1 MTNINKTVVVGMSGG
16 VDSSVAAFLLQ
27 KKGYNVQG
35 LFMQNWQSE
44 PGEVCSS
51 ELDFKDASKVCDQ
64 LNIPLHKANFSDEYW
79 DRVFK
84 EFLSEHE
91 KGRTP
96 NPDILCNREIKF
108 KSFLDYAIKIGADH
122 IATGHYAK
130 IQRKDDKTILLRS
143 KDLKKDQTYFLHEVS
158 GDDFAKCIF
167 PLEELTKSEVREI
180 AEKNNFINYDKK
192 DSVGICF
199 VGERNLKDFLKRFIN
214 FKKGDIRDSEGN
226 IVGKHPGAILFTQ
239 GQRQG
244 LNVGGV
250 KNKPELPWYVYDKNI
265 ELNEIYVCQ
274 GEFNNLLMSSGLIME
289 EMKWINPTKN
299 PKKLSCQVQ
308 VRHRGKPI
316 ECNAHFLDDGVKVLF
331 SEKIRAIAPGQSAV
345 LYKNNVCLGGG
356 IIAKALKD

>member
-16 VDSSVAAFLLQ
+16 VDSSVAAYLL
-27 KKGYNVQG
+27 KNKGYKVQG
-35 LFMQNWQSE
+35 LFMQNWQNE
-44 PGEVCSS
+44 PGEICTS
-51 ELDFKDASKVCDQ
+51 EVDFEDASKVCDQ
-64 LNIPLHKANFSDEYW
+64 LDIPLHKANFSDEYW

-108 KSFLDYAIKIGADH
+108 KSFLDYALKIGADH

-130 IQRKDDKTILLRS
+130 IKHQGDHALLMRA
-143 KDLKKDQTYFLHEVS
+143 KDLNKDQTYFLHEVS
-158 GDDFAKCIF
+158 GKEFAKCIF
-167 PLEELTKSEVREI
+167 PLEGLNKNEVREI
-180 AEKNNFINYDKK
+180 AKKNNFINHNKK

-199 VGERNLKDFLKRFIN
+199 VGERNLKDFLKRFIKFEN
-214 FKKGDIRDSEGN
+214 GNIKDSEGN
-226 IVGKHPGAILFTQ
+226 IVGTHPGALLFTQ

-250 KNKPELPWYVYDKNI
+250 KDKPELPWYVYDKSI
-265 ELNEIYVCQ
+265 KLNEVYVCQ
-274 GEFNNLLMSSGLIME
+274 GEFNNLLMSDGLLME
-289 EMKWINPTKN
+289 EMKWINKEM
-299 PKKLSCQVQ
+299 KLDKLDCEVQ
-308 VRHRGKPI
+308 VRHRGKPVK
-316 ECNAHFLDDGVKVLF
+316 CTAHFLEKGVEVLF

-345 LYKNNVCLGGG
+345 LYKNNECLGGG